1 MGNARANIILIFLFC
16 TAHSSG
22 CSGSETTTLTYK
34 SEVEIAP
41 DRWVILERKSD
52 VYTSDLEAKKNP
64 HQLTAFDAAK
74 QFANHMATSGTKLK
88 KLESEF
94 AFDWNGKRVAW
105 KGKDVPITFREH
117 EGNLYMVGFNR
128 EDMHRCRFTFFKL
141 NEKKMGFEMIKPNTF
156 PRQIATQN
164 MWLNA
169 RSRYTK
175 IYDSIAKKEFRVDEW
190 QMLRTLD
197 LQSPAFGSSFTAKM
211 WYQLET
217 GTEYYKISNS
227 DLTQQF
233 LEDYAAKYKPI
244 ALPTIIREPPE
255 QAATNAVSNVTTNK

>member
-1 MGNARANIILIFLFC
+1 MGNARSIVLLVFLLC

-41 DRWVILERKSD
+41 DRWLILERKSD
-52 VYTSDLEAKKNP
+52 VYASDLEAKKNP
-64 HQLTAFDAAK
+64 HQLTALDAVK
-74 QFANHMATSGTKLK
+74 QFANHMATSGTELK

-94 AFDWNGKRVAW
+94 AFDWKGKRVAW
-105 KGKDVPITFREH
+105 KGKDVPITLREH
-117 EGNLYMVGFNR
+117 KGSLYMVGFNR
-128 EDMHRCRFTFFKL
+128 EDVHQCRFTFFKL
-141 NEKKMGFEMIKPNTF
+141 NDKGNGFEMITPNTF

-169 RSRYTK
+169 RSRHTK
-175 IYDSIAKKEFRVDEW
+175 IYDSIAKKEFMVDEW

-197 LQSPAFGSSFTAKM
+197 LQSPAFDSSFTAKM

-217 GTEYYKISNS
+217 GTEYHQISNS

-233 LEDYAAKYKPI
+233 LQDYMAKYKPI
-244 ALPTIIREPPE
+244 ALPTIIKEPPA
-255 QAATNAVSNVTTNK
+255 QATTNAVSNVTTTK